1 MVTPT
6 PERPPLSEQL
16 SGAEFRRWYWTMAEL
31 QPFARSIGVRAAGP
45 KPVLADRLAAH
56 LDGVAYVEP
65 VPVKRRKTEPLGV
78 IDESTVI
85 PDGQRS
91 TREVR
96 AFFVERV
103 GPSFRFNGHMR
114 TFLNE
119 PNGATFGDAIAHWHE
134 TKGSELPPQS
144 SSLEF
149 NRFTKRWHLDH
160 PDGSAADARAAW
172 NRYRALP
179 VDQRPAVRDA

>member
-6 PERPPLSEQL
+6 PERPSLTEQL

-56 LDGVAYVEP
+56 LDGLPFDEP
-65 VPVKRRKTEPLGV
+65 AQTQRRQAAPLAA
-78 IDESTVI
+78 IDEATLI

-91 TREVR
+91 TRQVR
-96 AFFVERV
+96 DFFVERV

-114 TFLNE
+114 AFLNE
-119 PNGATFGDAIAHWHE
+119 PNGATFGDAVAHWHE

-149 NRFTKRWHLDH
+149 NRFTRQWHEEH
-160 PDGSAADARAAW
+160 PDGSATEARAAW

-179 VDQRPAVRDA
+179 VDQRPPVRDA